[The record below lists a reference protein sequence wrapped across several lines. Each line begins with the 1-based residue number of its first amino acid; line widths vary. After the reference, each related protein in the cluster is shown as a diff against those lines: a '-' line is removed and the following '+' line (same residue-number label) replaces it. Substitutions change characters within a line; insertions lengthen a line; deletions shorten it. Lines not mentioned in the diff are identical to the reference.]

1 MGSSSRL
8 LIALDAMGG
17 DEAPAET
24 VKGAVLAAQGGSCV
38 ALVGDPDRIRPW
50 LPVRKLDG
58 LSIVAASSAVDM
70 DEPPAHALRHKRDSS
85 MAVAVR
91 MVADGEAVAAVS
103 AGNSGAFM
111 AFAMT
116 TLDRIPGIDR
126 PAIAT
131 TLPTPV
137 GPRIAL
143 DVGANVDCKPEHLL
157 QFAVLGSVYAEH
169 ALGIKAPKVGL
180 LNIGEEKAKGNDLTH
195 AAYALLEQAPLN
207 FIGFVEGNHIFDGR
221 ADVVVC
227 DGFVGN
233 VLLKASEGVAHLL
246 MSELKSAIS
255 SSLLAKIGMVF
266 LYPALRTMRHRYDYA
281 TYGGA
286 LLLGVGGIAVVCHG
300 RSNAKAIANAIKVAE
315 QAARAGVIEAVA
327 QACARLHDLAP
338 GRQ

>member
-1 MGSSSRL
+1 
-8 LIALDAMGG
+8 MGG
-17 DEAPAET
+17 DHAPAET
-24 VKGAVLAAQGGSCV
+24 VRGAVAAAEAGARV
-38 ALVGDPDRIRPW
+38 AVVGDPARLKPF
-50 LPVRKLDG
+50 LPRREFDG
-58 LSIVAASSAVDM
+58 LVVVPAASVVEM

-91 MVADGEAVAAVS
+91 MVAQGEAAGAVS

-116 TLDRIPGIDR
+116 SLARIPGIDR

-169 ALGIKAPKVGL
+169 VLGIHAPKVGL

-195 AAYALLEQAPLN
+195 AAYALLERAPLN

-246 MSELKSAIS
+246 MSELKDAIS
-255 SSLLAKIGMVF
+255 SSLLAKVGMVF
-266 LYPALRTMRHRYDYA
+266 LYPALRRMKHRYDYA
-281 TYGGA
+281 SYGGA

-327 QACARLHDLAP
+327 KACARMHDLAP
-338 GRQ
+338 DQV

>member
-1 MGSSSRL
+1 MPV
-8 LIALDAMGG
+8 ALDAMGG
-17 DEAPAET
+17 DDAPVET
-24 VKGAVLAAQGGSCV
+24 VRGAVAAASTGSLV
-38 ALVGDPDRIRPW
+38 ALVGDPARIAAL
-50 LPVRKLDG
+50 LPATKTSG
-58 LSIVAASSAVDM
+58 LTVVPASSTVEM
-70 DEPPAHALRHKRDSS
+70 DESPAHALRHKRDSS
-85 MAVAVR
+85 MALAVR

-116 TLDRIPGIDR
+116 SLDRIPGIDR

-180 LNIGEEKAKGNDLTH
+180 LNIGEEKAKGNDLTQ
-195 AAYALLEQAPLN
+195 ASYALLEQAPLN

-221 ADVVVC
+221 VDVVVC

-246 MSELKSAIS
+246 MSELKAAIS
-255 SSLLAKIGMVF
+255 SSMLAKIGMVF
-266 LYPALRTMRHRYDYA
+266 LHPALRKMKHRYDYA

-286 LLLGVGGIAVVCHG
+286 LLLGVGGLAVVCHG
-300 RSNAKAIANAIKVAE
+300 RSNARAIANAIKAAE
-315 QAARAGVIEAVA
+315 QAAQAGVVEAVA
-327 QACARLHDLAP
+327 QACARLHHLAP
-338 GRQ
+338 KQQ

>member
-1 MGSSSRL
+1 MSNPSRL

-17 DEAPAET
+17 DNAPAET
-24 VKGAVLAAQGGSCV
+24 VHGAVAAVEAGTSV
-38 ALVGDPDRIRPW
+38 ALVGNPAEIEQF
-50 LPVRKLDG
+50 LPSRKLDG
-58 LSIVAASSAVDM
+58 LLLVPAASVVEM
-70 DEPPAHALRHKRDSS
+70 DESPAHALRHKQDSS
-85 MAVAVR
+85 MALAVR
-91 MVADGEAVAAVS
+91 MVAQGEAAAAVS

-116 TLDRIPGIDR
+116 NLDRIPGIDR

-169 ALGIKAPKVGL
+169 VLGIPAPKVGL

-195 AAYALLEQAPLN
+195 AAYALLERAPIN

-255 SSLLAKIGMVF
+255 SSFLARIGMAF
-266 LYPALRTMRHRYDYA
+266 LYPALRRMRHRYDYA

-327 QACARLHDLAP
+327 KACAQLHDFAT
-338 GRQ
+338 GQQ